1 MDILVNQA
9 ISSAQ
14 IVSIVAG
21 ILSFAIFLFIAKNK
35 RTRFIMAVAAGL
47 FVGTLT
53 FLILT
58 SQLVTGSD
66 INIQAETPIGL
77 TFLIS
82 AVLAITIFIND
93 RFNYPMIHYASLMA
107 LLIFSVLV
115 ADIIFPGE
123 FFADL
128 REGIALEIL
137 AGGFSTFLIF
147 LTIDSFND
155 QDADERHAE
164 LMERIDTLQAH
175 IDRLDF
181 QNKKT
186 LHGHTDIG

>member
-1 MDILVNQA
+1 MNNQVIAAMDHQVIAAVVGV
-9 ISSAQ
+9 IGF
-14 IVSIVAG
+14 V
-21 ILSFAIFLFIAKNK
+21 IFLFLAKNK

-47 FVGTLT
+47 FLGTLT
-53 FLILT
+53 FLILSSLLT
-58 SQLVTGSD
+58 SSTD
-66 INIQAETPIGL
+66 INVQAETPVGL

-115 ADIIFPGE
+115 AGILFPRE
-123 FFADL
+123 FYPGL
-128 REGIALEIL
+128 QEGISLEIL

-155 QDADERHAE
+155 QDADERHDE
-164 LMERIDTLQAH
+164 LMKRIDKLQAH
-175 IDRLDF
+175 IDQLDMH
-181 QNKKT
+181 NKKT
-186 LHGHTDIG
+186 LHG

>member
-1 MDILVNQA
+1 MDSQVI
-9 ISSAQ
+9 
-14 IVSIVAG
+14 SIVVG
-21 ILSFAIFLFIAKNK
+21 VIGFAIFLFLAKNK

-47 FVGTLT
+47 FLGTLT

-58 SQLVTGSD
+58 SQLVTGSN
-66 INIQAETPIGL
+66 INLQAESPVGL

-123 FFADL
+123 LFADL

-155 QDADERHAE
+155 QDADERHHE
-164 LMERIDTLQAH
+164 LMERIDALQAH
-175 IDRLDF
+175 IDRLDMH
-181 QNKKT
+181 NKKT
-186 LHGHTDIG
+186 LHS